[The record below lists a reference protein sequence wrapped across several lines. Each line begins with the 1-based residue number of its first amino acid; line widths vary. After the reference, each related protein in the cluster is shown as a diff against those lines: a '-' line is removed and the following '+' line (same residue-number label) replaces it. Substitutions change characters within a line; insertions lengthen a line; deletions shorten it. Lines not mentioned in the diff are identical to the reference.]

1 MGSTA
6 CVRCGANL
14 IPHSYCN
21 VCHDVR
27 YFTCT
32 SCLMNT
38 DERIHAYCRNPD
50 TINYLEDKQKL
61 IQRPQS
67 SHLIMD
73 DDHYYVQ
80 NKLNDELKY
89 NSINLST
96 SYWNNIFESIK
107 LLNRYW
113 SKIFNIGI
121 DNSPLVFQKDRLYLY
136 LK

>member
-1 MGSTA
+1 
-6 CVRCGANL
+6 
-14 IPHSYCN
+14 
-21 VCHDVR
+21 
-27 YFTCT
+27 
-32 SCLMNT
+32 MNT

>member
-1 MGSTA
+1 
-6 CVRCGANL
+6 
-14 IPHSYCN
+14 
-21 VCHDVR
+21 
-27 YFTCT
+27 
-32 SCLMNT
+32 
-38 DERIHAYCRNPD
+38 
-50 TINYLEDKQKL
+50 
-61 IQRPQS
+61 
-67 SHLIMD
+67 MD

-89 NSINLST
+89 NSINILT

-121 DNSPLVFQKDRLYLY
+121 DSSPVTFQKEHTILN